1 MFSRIL
7 LILVFTSSLIS
18 LNAKPNSLLTNVGGR
33 QNTISL
39 DGKWQ
44 IIVDPFERGSFDY
57 HRNPLKSGF
66 GSRYGNFS
74 DLNTIYVPG
83 DWNTQRND
91 LLYYEGVVWYHK
103 QFEYKKKEESRFF
116 IHFGAV
122 NYQTEVY
129 LNGQKLG
136 DHIGGYT
143 PFNYEV
149 SSILKDGVNNLVLKV
164 NNKRQAEAVPS
175 LMFDWW
181 NFGGITR
188 PVTLIETPATFIR
201 DYSIYLD
208 KENNR
213 NIKGWIKLDGKDLR
227 SPVKFEIPELQIE
240 KNIPVDQNGIG
251 FFEIATAPEYWTPEN
266 PKMYM
271 VNFIRKDERIS
282 EKIGFRTIETEG
294 KKILLNGK
302 PIFLKGV
309 NLHAQLHGRSA
320 YSKEDASCMLGWAKE
335 LGCNF
340 VRLAH
345 YPHSEETI
353 RMAEEMGILVWSEI
367 PVYWTIQWDNQ
378 ETYMNAEAQLDA
390 MIARD
395 KNRANVIIWSLAN
408 ETPEGKGRL
417 EFLSRL
423 ANKAREVDDQQR
435 LISAAFI
442 PKEVETD
449 RWTVTDEF
457 AAVVDLIS
465 FNQYIGWFNGNPEK
479 CDRTEWFF
487 KLNKP
492 VIMSEFGSSSPYGNH
507 GEKTERYTE
516 EFQEFYY
523 ERTIEMIKRI
533 PDLSGTCPW
542 NLTEHR
548 SPRLVLPNIEDGFS
562 RAGLISGKGQKK
574 KAYYVMK
581 RFYQE
586 LKN

>member
-1 MFSRIL
+1 MLRKAVS
-7 LILVFTSSLIS
+7 ILVIASSFIHLE
-18 LNAKPNSLLTNVGGR
+18 AKPNSLLTNVGGR

-66 GSRYGNFS
+66 ESRYGNFS
-74 DLNTIYVPG
+74 DINTMHVPG
-83 DWNTQRND
+83 DWNSQRPD

-129 LNGQKLG
+129 LNGQKVG
-136 DHIGGYT
+136 NHVGGFT

-149 SSILKDGVNNLVLKV
+149 TNTLKDGVNNLVLKV
-164 NNKRQAEAVPS
+164 DNRRQAEGVPA

-188 PVTLIETPATFIR
+188 PVTLVETPSSFIR
-201 DYSIYLD
+201 DYAVHLD
-208 KENNR
+208 KNKR
-213 NIKGWIKLDGKDLR
+213 SIKGWVRLDGKDYR
-227 SPVKFEIPELQIE
+227 SPVKIEIPELEIIE
-240 KNIPVDQNGIG
+240 NIGVGKDGIG
-251 FFEIATAPEYWTPEN
+251 YFEIASMPELWSPEN
-266 PKMYM
+266 PKLYR
-271 VNFIRKDERIS
+271 VSFIRENERII

-302 PIFLKGV
+302 QIFLKGV
-309 NLHAQLHGRSA
+309 NMHAQLHGRSA
-320 YSKEDASCMLGWAKE
+320 HSKEDAACMLGWAKE

-353 RMAEEMGILVWSEI
+353 RLAEELGILVWSEI
-367 PVYWTIQWDNQ
+367 PVYWAIQWDNPA
-378 ETYMNAEAQLDA
+378 TYLNAEAQLDA
-390 MIARD
+390 MIGRD

-408 ETPEGKGRL
+408 ETPEGKERL
-417 EFLSRL
+417 EFLTRL
-423 ANKAREVDDQQR
+423 ANRARQLDDQQR
-435 LISAAFI
+435 LISAALL
-442 PKEVETD
+442 PKEVEPH
-449 RWTVTDEF
+449 RWTVTDDF
-457 AAVVDLIS
+457 AAVVDLIG
-465 FNQYIGWFNGNPEK
+465 FNQYIGWFNGTPEK
-479 CDRTEWFF
+479 CDITEWFF
-487 KLNKP
+487 TLNKP

-507 GEKTERYTE
+507 GEKTVRYTE

-533 PDLSGTCPW
+533 PGLSGTCPW

-562 RAGLISGKGQKK
+562 RAGLISGRGQKK

-586 LKN
+586 LND